1 MKFLLYLLAAVA
13 FIAPVLFWAYIA
25 AMACAFVTNSNN
37 STCGVELSDFWDEE
51 FPQIA
56 IVPWAFGM
64 LFAILGYRIGQRA
77 E

>member
-1 MKFLLYLLAAVA
+1 MKILLYLLPAVA
-13 FIAPVLFWAYIA
+13 FIGPILFWAYLS
-25 AMACAFVTNSNN
+25 AMACACVTNSNN
-37 STCGVELSDFWDEE
+37 GSCGVELSDFWDEE

-56 IVPWAFGM
+56 IVPWAFGL